1 MPNTIKS
8 PIFNTYKMAAIKNEQ
23 QYKVILQRIE
33 ELLPLVSEDTPV
45 TDKNYIELDL
55 LSDLVAD
62 YEDIHY
68 PINPPPL
75 VDVIKLRMYEMGLN
89 QVKLSELLGISKSRV
104 SEYLSGKS
112 EPTLKIAREI
122 SVKLNIDADIVLG
135 VPPQH

>member
-1 MPNTIKS
+1 
-8 PIFNTYKMAAIKNEQ
+8 MAAIKNEQ
-23 QYKVILQRIE
+23 QYKVTLQRIE